1 MPQKTGLLFM
11 VFSGQMGENE
21 LGNQKPFYIKK
32 KTCLSSLFEYM
43 QKTQHQKNS
52 YYLAFT
58 LSLCSH
64 NI

>member
-32 KTCLSSLFEYM
+32 KNMFVKL
-43 QKTQHQKNS
+43 
-52 YYLAFT
+52 
-58 LSLCSH
+58 
-64 NI
+64 I